1 MGFLLEFLYKMNVFV
16 CLSYEISVFY
26 AILLKSF
33 VDYGLLVK
41 VFSFAVLCVDS
52 VAACTQ
58 LLSFCIVYKCFNIV
72 N

>member
-16 CLSYEISVFY
+16 YLSYEISVFY

-41 VFSFAVLCVDS
+41 VFSLRCSALIVLLPVRNRCHFVLFTN
-52 VAACTQ
+52 VLT
-58 LLSFCIVYKCFNIV
+58 L
-72 N
+72 